1 MSEEKFKVYAKTEY
15 IHHITIPIAEWEAMK
30 RQSGELI
37 KIAAQMAMKQNM
49 PDVEHVAY
57 SVNIPKKSWR
67 SIIKMCAKSSQQCN
81 DWSYELRKIADNIS
95 AAIKEG
101 N

>member
-1 MSEEKFKVYAKTEY
+1 MSEDLRKQRDDLIIMAGK
-15 IHHITIPIAEWEAMK
+15 IAMK
-30 RQSGELI
+30 L
-37 KIAAQMAMKQNM
+37 NM
-49 PDVEHVAY
+49 PDVDQVAY
-57 SVNIPKKSWR
+57 SNAIPKKSWR
-67 SIIKMCAKSSQQCN
+67 SIIRMCSKSSQQCN